1 MNTSSP
7 TANGGVL
14 KVFPIPGVDIVHVK
28 IPVFD
33 DSTFSIAT
41 PLLLFVAKT
50 STVSSGKP
58 FGCILISKEEIAD
71 PVIFG
76 SINPEFITFLVV
88 GLIRVINGA
97 DT

>member
-7 TANGGVL
+7 SANGGVL
-14 KVFPIPGVDIVHVK
+14 KVFPIPGVDIIHVK

-41 PLLLFVAKT
+41 PLLLFVVKT
-50 STVSSGKP
+50 FTVSSGKP
-58 FGCILISKEEIAD
+58 FGCTLIFKEEIAD
-71 PVIFG
+71 PVIFA
-76 SINPEFITFLVV
+76 SINPEFIILPSVEFT
-88 GLIRVINGA
+88 RVIVGG

>member
-7 TANGGVL
+7 SANGGVL
-14 KVFPIPGVDIVHVK
+14 KVPMPGVDIVHVK

-41 PLLLFVAKT
+41 PLLLFVVKT
-50 STVSSGKP
+50 FTVSSGKP
-58 FGCILISKEEIAD
+58 FGCTLISKEEIAD
-71 PVIFG
+71 PVIFA
-76 SINPEFITFLVV
+76 SINPESIILPSVEFT
-88 GLIRVINGA
+88 RVIVGG

>member
-7 TANGGVL
+7 LANGGVL

-41 PLLLFVAKT
+41 PLLLFVVKT

-58 FGCILISKEEIAD
+58 FGSVSISTEEIAD
-71 PVIFG
+71 PVIFT
-76 SINPEFITFLVV
+76 SINPESITLLSLEFT
-88 GLIRVINGA
+88 RVTNGG

>member
-1 MNTSSP
+1 M
-7 TANGGVL
+7 
-14 KVFPIPGVDIVHVK
+14 IQVK
-28 IPVFD
+28 MPVFD

-58 FGCILISKEEIAD
+58 FGCTLISREEIAD
-71 PVIFG
+71 PVIFV
-76 SINPEFITFLVV
+76 SINPEFITLLVFE
-88 GLIRVINGA
+88 LMRVINGG

>member
-7 TANGGVL
+7 SANGGVL

-41 PLLLFVAKT
+41 PLLLFVEKT

-58 FGCILISKEEIAD
+58 FGSVSISTEEIAD
-71 PVIFG
+71 PVIFA
-76 SINPEFITFLVV
+76 SINPESIILLVV
-88 GLIRVINGA
+88 GLMRVINGG